1 MKSRTSNIIGFSVVV
16 ILSLFANR
24 SALGDQTFRDGGIPL
39 KFGAITGSESGNK
52 YLLVTKTGERSK
64 YIFKLL
70 SMEDGQPRTLLSRQ
84 DVIVRIDG
92 RAQVGI
98 DEMVAAL
105 QRPAFTIHVRR
116 LIDGKFVRENPEYS
130 MLVLTSEATRTAN
143 TAKPM
148 TEEQRLILTLDAIK
162 SEAKILAAL
171 RDNRLLPIYQKV
183 NKVKDVWQTLSLKES
198 KELTT
203 GMEILAKRHEVLSES
218 LDEARAT
225 YVFGDVQKLPAI
237 DSLLK
242 DCKFWIELLD
252 DFNGLRNDLIKIE
265 RLNKQFQEDVPGLIR
280 SIGAMRAKVK
290 RERDQQLDKLD
301 DELRHIARKVQDSQ
315 DRFELGL
322 RTIAVDIA
330 IRQDEVAAY
339 QADVDR
345 YNAEVEAYN
354 AEVEASYY
362 NRVDYGDGGWS
373 SLQYGWNT
381 QQLLFNTWYSDNWNH
396 RPVED
401 GRP

>member
-1 MKSRTSNIIGFSVVV
+1 MTMMLTFSKLAVFGIVT
-16 ILSLFANR
+16 LLMLLANF
-24 SALGDQTFRDGGIPL
+24 SASAQNVFQDGGIPL
-39 KFGAITGSESGNK
+39 KFKEVTGKESGNK
-52 YLLVTKTGERSK
+52 YLLVTTTGERSK

-70 SMEDGQPRTLLSRQ
+70 SMEDGQPRTLLSRR
-84 DVIVRIDG
+84 DVITRLDG

-98 DEMVAAL
+98 DEMVAAI
-105 QRPAFTIHVRR
+105 QRPAFTIHLRR
-116 LIDGKFVRENPEYS
+116 LKNGKLDNEDPEYP
-130 MLVLTSEATRTAN
+130 MLVLTREATRNAN

-162 SEAKILAAL
+162 GEAKSLAAL

-183 NKVKDVWQTLSLKES
+183 KKVKDVWQTLSTKES

-203 GMEILAKRHEVLSES
+203 GMELLAKRHEVLSKS
-218 LDEARAT
+218 LDEARVT

-242 DCKFWIELLD
+242 DCEFWIAILD

-265 RLNKQFQEDVPGLIR
+265 RLNKQFQEGVPEILR
-280 SIGAMRAKVK
+280 SIATLRAKVK
-290 RERDQQLDKLD
+290 REREQKLDRLD
-301 DELRHIARKVQDSQ
+301 DELRDITRKVQDSQ

-330 IRQDEVAAY
+330 IRQDAVAAY
-339 QADVDR
+339 QTDVER

-373 SLQYGWNT
+373 GVHDIGLRKPKFS
-381 QQLLFNTWYSDNWNH
+381 
-396 RPVED
+396 
-401 GRP
+401 